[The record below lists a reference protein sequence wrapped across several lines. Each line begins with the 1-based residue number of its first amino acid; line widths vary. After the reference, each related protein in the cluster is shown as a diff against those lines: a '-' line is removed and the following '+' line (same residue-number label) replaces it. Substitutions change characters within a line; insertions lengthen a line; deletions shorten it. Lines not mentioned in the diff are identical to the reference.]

1 MSETQKHTKPNVP
14 NLRFPGF
21 RGEWGL
27 HLLSEFCQKITRKN
41 KGNVIS
47 NVLCNSANQGI
58 IPQSEYF
65 DRAIANSDNTAGYYI
80 IEQDDFVYNP
90 RKSTTAPYGPV
101 NIYHGSEPGII
112 SPLYLCFKTTGI
124 NREFLYYFFKS
135 KSWWPYMYENGDSG
149 VRHDRVSIKDD
160 VFFSM
165 PIHMPSIKEQ
175 DKIANILSLIDQRIS
190 IQNKIIEDLLRIKQ
204 SVNHCLLTRKDDSYR
219 IVSLGDITEIITR
232 RNKER
237 IDYPMYSVT
246 NDRGFIPQT
255 EQFEDREMSGEDISA
270 YKIIL
275 ENEIAYNPAR
285 INVGS
290 IAQYTKPYPCM
301 ISSLY
306 VCIRAKEG
314 VDSKWLIQVLKSD
327 QLIGYYNLY
336 AEGGVRL
343 YLFYPNF
350 SKIKVALPP
359 YAEQQRISNTLETIE
374 KKIQLETKVLSGYR
388 RTKQALLDV
397 LLL

>member
-1 MSETQKHTKPNVP
+1 MSEIQKHTKPNVP

-21 RGEWGL
+21 SGEWGL
-27 HLLSEFCQKITRKN
+27 HQLSEFCQKITRKN

-190 IQNKIIEDLLRIKQ
+190 IQNKIIEHYRSLISAIIQYSQSNAQRRVFLRDVLVEVNDLNQSGYDVCSVSVSKGVVNQVEYLGRSFAAKETRHYHVVHEGNIVYTKSPTGDFPYGIIKQ
-204 SVNHCLLTRKDDSYR
+204 SWIKHPVAVSPLYGVYR
-219 IVSLGDITEIITR
+219 
-232 RNKER
+232 
-237 IDYPMYSVT
+237 PMS
-246 NDRGFIPQT
+246 F
-255 EQFEDREMSGEDISA
+255 A
-270 YKIIL
+270 
-275 ENEIAYNPAR
+275 
-285 INVGS
+285 
-290 IAQYTKPYPCM
+290 
-301 ISSLY
+301 
-306 VCIRAKEG
+306 
-314 VDSKWLIQVLKSD
+314 
-327 QLIGYYNLY
+327 IGYYLHFYFCSPQNTQNYLRKLIQKGAKNTINITNQHFLDNSIY
-336 AEGGVRL
+336 LPEDEQLPKIISAIQCLSCIIDTEEAFLLRL
-343 YLFYPNF
+343 VSQKNC
-350 SKIKVALPP
+350 
-359 YAEQQRISNTLETIE
+359 
-374 KKIQLETKVLSGYR
+374 
-388 RTKQALLDV
+388 LLATMII
-397 LLL
+397 

>member
-1 MSETQKHTKPNVP
+1 MVEI
-14 NLRFPGF
+14 GDI
-21 RGEWGL
+21 
-27 HLLSEFCQKITRKN
+27 LLALY
-41 KGNVIS
+41 G
-47 NVLCNSANQGI
+47 
-58 IPQSEYF
+58 
-65 DRAIANSDNTAGYYI
+65 ANSGDISISQICGAINQAILCIRTS
-80 IEQDDFVYNP
+80 V
-90 RKSTTAPYGPV
+90 APV
-101 NIYHGSEPGII
+101 
-112 SPLYLCFKTTGI
+112 
-124 NREFLYYFFKS
+124 FFKS
-135 KSWWPYMYENGDSG
+135 VWEKHAQKILNTYLQGGQGNLSADI
-149 VRHDRVSIKDD
+149 VKKITISI
-160 VFFSM
+160 
-165 PIHMPSIKEQ
+165 PSRTEQ
-175 DKIANILSLIDQRIS
+175 TKIAALFSLLDERIS
-190 IQNKIIEDLLRIKQ
+190 VQNKIIEDLLRIKQ

-314 VDSKWLIQVLKSD
+314 VDSKWLIHVLKSD